1 MWAYPH
7 QFFGELTIPFE
18 EYLRNWKLEKLR
30 GELSSDFNSRLCI
43 SNMKLLSRL
52 SSFFCSKMPRYV
64 QQVRNRQ
71 LVTIYSVPTHTLS
84 HVDKTV
90 RYPLIISNNVSIQ
103 VE

>member
-71 LVTIYSVPTHTLS
+71 LVTHSLS
-84 HVDKTV
+84 HADKTV
-90 RYPLIISNNVSIQ
+90 RYPLIISNVSIQ